1 MDPKQQHD
9 IDDAQGMPLSM
20 SRKNVSGGHLLGRI
34 MREARADEQKGID
47 VAAFTS
53 SV

>member
-1 MDPKQQHD
+1 MDPKQARENEEREGVLALGAHGP
-9 IDDAQGMPLSM
+9 A
-20 SRKNVSGGHLLGRI
+20 RKHMLDRAL
-34 MREARADEQKGID
+34 RESQKDEQKGID